1 MNTKKSN
8 KTTYSTDKQIGT
20 DAIRID
26 QGSNEANFN

>member
-8 KTTYSTDKQIGT
+8 KTTYSTDKQNRT